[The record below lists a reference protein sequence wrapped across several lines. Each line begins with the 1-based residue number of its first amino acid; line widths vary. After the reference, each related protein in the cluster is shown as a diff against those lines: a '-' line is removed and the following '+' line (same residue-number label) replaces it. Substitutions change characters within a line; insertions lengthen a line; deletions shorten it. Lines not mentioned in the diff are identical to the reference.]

1 MDRMILRLT
10 AVAAAAVV
18 GLLACSPEKDATSS
32 VPLQTLSSPL
42 GPASSASA
50 AGERPEAQPKEEGE
64 KRSN

>member
-50 AGERPEAQPKEEGE
+50 AGERPEAQPKEEGG

>member
-1 MDRMILRLT
+1 MDRMILRL
-10 AVAAAAVV
+10 AAAAAVI

-42 GPASSASA
+42 DPASSASVA
-50 AGERPEAQPKEEGE
+50 NERPAAQPKEEGE